1 MGDLLLILLPVILQG
16 FNWAKPNISK
26 QYMNYEIKGIS
37 FLRIH
42 EILIKQ
48 TCIGGVRIQIVIT
61 ALSWSSVQI
70 SGDTGH
76 CGALSTTSHLGLFR
90 NISVQWNKYLRSGCL
105 VRDWRWGITREDPL
119 KYPLWTVMSALSA
132 QPYSSWHNACK
143 TVYKTYKLQPRW
155 RTFHL
160 H

>member
-26 QYMNYEIKGIS
+26 QYMNYEIKGIL
-37 FLRIH
+37 FLRIY

-76 CGALSTTSHLGLFR
+76 CGTLSTTSHLDCLERFR
-90 NISVQWNKYLRSGCL
+90 FNEINISGPAVWWEIGGE
-105 VRDWRWGITREDPL
+105 VWPGDPL
-119 KYPLWTVMSALSA
+119 KYPLWSVMFTLSA